1 MPIEA
6 IFEMSSCSPAQ
17 RGESNGMSVEYELK
31 RVAPHAGA
39 QIDYRGSLN
48 DEQFAAVTAK
58 PGPILVIAGAGSGK
72 TRTLT
77 YRVAYLIENGV
88 EPENILLLTFTNKSS
103 REMLER
109 VGNLLPHD
117 ISRIWGGTFHS
128 VANKL
133 LRRHANVL
141 GFSSDF
147 TILDRDDAADLAVAA
162 LRATG
167 IDPKDKTLPKGAVLL
182 DIFGLAANTE
192 KSIGSI
198 VDSHYPFFA
207 QILDKLEATHRIFRD
222 RKKVDNVMDYDD
234 LLVYALRLLQDHED
248 IRKFYQEQFQ
258 HVLVDEYQDTNKIQ
272 SDFIDTIA
280 AYHHQVM
287 AVGDDAQSIYSWRG
301 ANFENVLT
309 FPERF
314 PGTREVRIETN
325 YRSTPEILALAN
337 YAIAAN
343 TRQFPKNLHAVRP
356 AEKFSKPALICLQ
369 DANQQAQFICQRI
382 EELSEEGIELNEIC
396 ILYRAHFHSMELQME
411 MTRRQM
417 PFELLSGLRF
427 FEQAH
432 VKDVAAFLKFALNP
446 KDELAFK
453 RIAGLMPGVG
463 EKTAER
469 IWARIIAGEDPAK
482 IDPPA
487 KAAAVWKQWIE
498 THAQISAPDL
508 RGRASEQIQVVID
521 AIYEDYMKTKFPNFQ
536 SRLED
541 LGQLRA
547 FAQNFECTE
556 EFLAQLALLTNVDGG
571 PRTQRDSPLR
581 DQACV
586 RLSTIH
592 QAKGLEWKAVFVIM
606 LCDGLF
612 PAARSSQTLEGE
624 EEERRLFYVAV
635 TRAKDELYL
644 TYPLMRATASF
655 DDRWQEPSRFISNFP
670 RGMVNEWKIKAAPTE
685 WT

>member
-1 MPIEA
+1 MS
-6 IFEMSSCSPAQ
+6 FEY
-17 RGESNGMSVEYELK
+17 VLK
-31 RVAPHAGA
+31 KTAAPAGA
-39 QIDYRGSLN
+39 QIDYRAELN
-48 DEQFAAVTAK
+48 DDQYAAVTAK

-88 EPENILLLTFTNKSS
+88 EPENILLLTFTNKAS
-103 REMLER
+103 REMLDR

-128 VANKL
+128 VANRL
-133 LRRHANVL
+133 LRRHANEL
-141 GFSSDF
+141 GFGSDF
-147 TILDRDDAADLAVAA
+147 TILDRDDAADLATAA
-162 LRATG
+162 LKSLG
-167 IDPKDKTLPKGAVLL
+167 LDPKDKTLPKGAVLL

-192 KSIGSI
+192 KSIRTVVTDNYPYFHEIIDQLESI
-198 VDSHYPFFA
+198 
-207 QILDKLEATHRIFRD
+207 HRLFRD
-222 RKKVDNVMDYDD
+222 RKKADNVMDYDD
-234 LLVYALRLLQDHED
+234 LLVYALKLLRDTESV
-248 IRKFYQEQFQ
+248 RKFYQEQFQ

-272 SDFIDTIA
+272 SDFIDLLA

-309 FPERF
+309 FPQRF
-314 PGTREVRIETN
+314 PGTREIRIETN

-369 DANQQAQFICQRI
+369 DASQQANFICQRI
-382 EELSEEGIELNEIC
+382 EELQEEGINLNEIAV
-396 ILYRAHFHSMELQME
+396 LYRAHFHSMEVQME

-432 VKDVAAFLKFALNP
+432 VKDVAAFLKFALNGR
-446 KDELAFK
+446 DELAFR
-453 RIAGLMPGVG
+453 RIAGIMPGVG
-463 EKTAER
+463 ERTADKLWQKLASGAAFASLE
-469 IWARIIAGEDPAK
+469 
-482 IDPPA
+482 PPA
-487 KAAAVWKQWIE
+487 KAAAPWKQWVE
-498 THAQISAPDL
+498 THAQIATPEMRN
-508 RGRASEQIQVVID
+508 RGSEQIQTVID

-547 FAQNFECTE
+547 FAQNFEKTE
-556 EFLAQLALLTNVDGG
+556 DFLAQLALMTNVDGG
-571 PRTQRDSPLR
+571 PRTEGRGSNEPSI
-581 DQACV
+581 

-592 QAKGLEWKAVFVIM
+592 QAKGLEWKIVFVIM
-606 LCDGLF
+606 LCDGMF
-612 PAARSSQTLEGE
+612 PAARSVETLEGE

-635 TRAKDELYL
+635 TRACDELYL

-655 DDRWQEPSRFISNFP
+655 DDRWQEPSRFILNYP
-670 RGMVNEWKIKAAPTE
+670 RGLVNEWKIKTQPTA
-685 WT
+685 WS

>member
-1 MPIEA
+1 
-6 IFEMSSCSPAQ
+6 
-17 RGESNGMSVEYELK
+17 MSVEYVLK
-31 RVAPHAGA
+31 KSSAPAGA
-39 QIDYRGSLN
+39 HIDYRAQLN

-88 EPENILLLTFTNKSS
+88 EPENILLLTFTNKAS

-109 VGNLLPHD
+109 VGNLLPQD

-128 VANKL
+128 VANRL
-133 LRRHANVL
+133 LRRHANDL
-141 GFSSDF
+141 GFSGDF
-147 TILDRDDAADLAVAA
+147 TILDRDDAADLAIAA
-162 LRATG
+162 LKSLG
-167 IDPKDKTLPKGAVLL
+167 LDPKDKTLPKGAVLL
-182 DIFGLAANTE
+182 DVFGLAASTE
-192 KSIGSI
+192 KSIASI
-198 VDSHYPFFA
+198 VEGHYPYFGE
-207 QILDKLEATHRIFRD
+207 IVDKLESIDRLYRD

-234 LLVYALRLLQDHED
+234 LLVYALKLLRENES

-258 HVLVDEYQDTNKIQ
+258 HILVDEYQDTNRIQ
-272 SDFIDTIA
+272 ADFIDTLA

-301 ANFENVLT
+301 ANFENVLN
-309 FPERF
+309 FPERY

-325 YRSTPEILALAN
+325 YRSTPEILNLAN
-337 YAIAAN
+337 YAISAN

-369 DANQQAQFICQRI
+369 DASQQANFICQRI
-382 EELSEEGIELNEIC
+382 EELQEEGLDLNEIAV
-396 ILYRAHFHSMELQME
+396 LYRAHFHSMELQME

-453 RIAGLMPGVG
+453 RISSLMPGVG
-463 EKTAER
+463 ERTGDKLWQKLTGGAEF
-469 IWARIIAGEDPAK
+469 ASLE
-482 IDPPA
+482 PPT
-487 KAAAVWKQWIE
+487 KAVAQWKQWVE
-498 THAQISAPDL
+498 TQRQISAPEL
-508 RGRASEQIQVVID
+508 RGRASEQIQIVID
-521 AIYEDYMKTKFPNFQ
+521 AIYEDYMKVKFPNFQ

-547 FAQNFECTE
+547 FAQNFERTE
-556 EFLAQLALLTNVDGG
+556 DFLAQLALMTNVDGG
-571 PRTQRDSPLR
+571 PRQERAAFNQP
-581 DQACV
+581 CV

-592 QAKGLEWKAVFVIM
+592 QAKGLEWKVVFVIM
-606 LCDGLF
+606 LCDGMF
-612 PAARSSQTLEGE
+612 PAARSVETLEGE

-635 TRAKDELYL
+635 TRACDELYL
-644 TYPLMRATASF
+644 TYPLTRATASF
-655 DDRWQEPSRFISNFP
+655 DDRWQEPSRFITNFP
-670 RGMVNEWKIKAAPTE
+670 RGLVNEWKIKAAPPAWE
-685 WT
+685 

>member
-1 MPIEA
+1 
-6 IFEMSSCSPAQ
+6 
-17 RGESNGMSVEYELK
+17 MSVEYVLK
-31 RVAPHAGA
+31 KTSTPSGA
-39 QIDYRGSLN
+39 QIDYRASLN
-48 DEQFAAVTAK
+48 DEQYEAVTAK

-88 EPENILLLTFTNKSS
+88 EPENILLLTFTNKAS

-109 VGNLLPHD
+109 VGNLLPQD

-128 VANKL
+128 VANRL
-133 LRRHANVL
+133 LRRHANAL

-147 TILDRDDAADLAVAA
+147 TILDRDDAADLAIAA
-162 LRATG
+162 LKATG
-167 IDPKDKTLPKGAVLL
+167 LDPKDKSLPKGAVLL

-192 KSIGSI
+192 KSISTVVAENYPYFTGIIEQLQSI
-198 VDSHYPFFA
+198 
-207 QILDKLEATHRIFRD
+207 HRIFRD
-222 RKKVDNVMDYDD
+222 RKRADNVMDYDD
-234 LLVYALRLLQDHED
+234 LLVYALKLLKDNEE
-248 IRKFYQEQFQ
+248 IRRFYQEQFQ

-272 SDFIDTIA
+272 SDFIDTLA
-280 AYHHQVM
+280 AFHHQVM

-309 FPERF
+309 FPQRF
-314 PGTREVRIETN
+314 PGTREIRIETN
-325 YRSTPEILALAN
+325 YRSTPEILILAN
-337 YAIAAN
+337 YSIAAN
-343 TRQFPKNLHAVRP
+343 TRQFPKNLHSVRP

-369 DANQQAQFICQRI
+369 DANQQAAFICQRI
-382 EELSEEGIELNEIC
+382 EELSEEGIELDEIA
-396 ILYRAHFHSMELQME
+396 ILYRAHFHSMEVQME

-432 VKDVAAFLKFALNP
+432 VKDVASFLKFALNP

-453 RIAGLMPGVG
+453 RIASLMPGVG
-463 EKTAER
+463 ERTAEKLF
-469 IWARIIAGEDPAK
+469 AKMMAGTEFAALE
-482 IDPPA
+482 PPT
-487 KAAAVWKQWIE
+487 KAVTPWKQWVA
-498 THAQISAPDL
+498 TQAQISAPEL

-547 FAQNFECTE
+547 FAQNFERTE
-556 EFLAQLALLTNVDGG
+556 DFLAQLALMTNVDGG
-571 PRTQRDSPLR
+571 PKTEGPFSGQP
-581 DQACV
+581 CV
-586 RLSTIH
+586 RLSTVH
-592 QAKGLEWKAVFVIM
+592 QAKGLEWKVVFVIM

-612 PAARSSQTLEGE
+612 PAGRSMETLEGE

-635 TRAKDELYL
+635 TRACDELYL
-644 TYPLMRATASF
+644 TYPVTRASASF
-655 DDRWQEPSRFISNFP
+655 EDRWQEPSRFIRDFP
-670 RGMVNEWKIKAAPTE
+670 RGMVNEWKIKAAPPA
-685 WT
+685 WS

>member
-1 MPIEA
+1 
-6 IFEMSSCSPAQ
+6 
-17 RGESNGMSVEYELK
+17 MSVEYVLK
-31 RVAPHAGA
+31 KASAPAGA
-39 QIDYRGSLN
+39 QIDYRAALN
-48 DEQFAAVTAK
+48 DGQYEAVTAK

-88 EPENILLLTFTNKSS
+88 EPENILLLTFTNKAS
-103 REMLER
+103 REMLLR
-109 VGNLLPHD
+109 VGNLLPQD

-128 VANKL
+128 VANRL
-133 LRRHANVL
+133 LRRHANAL
-141 GFSSDF
+141 GFSGDF

-162 LRATG
+162 LKAAG
-167 IDPKDKTLPKGAVLL
+167 LDPKDKTLPKGAVLL

-192 KSIGSI
+192 KSIASVVSENYPYFAGIIAQLESI
-198 VDSHYPFFA
+198 
-207 QILDKLEATHRIFRD
+207 HRIFRD
-222 RKKVDNVMDYDD
+222 RKRADNVMDYDD
-234 LLVYALRLLQDHED
+234 LLVHALKLLRENED
-248 IRKFYQEQFQ
+248 VRRFYQEQFQ

-272 SDFIDTIA
+272 SDFIDTLA
-280 AYHHQVM
+280 AFHHQVM

-314 PGTREVRIETN
+314 PGTREIRVETN
-325 YRSTPEILALAN
+325 YRSTPEILTLAN

-343 TRQFPKNLHAVRP
+343 TRQFPKNLHSVRP

-369 DANQQAQFICQRI
+369 DANQQAAFICQRI
-382 EELSEEGIELNEIC
+382 EELSEEGIELNEIA
-396 ILYRAHFHSMELQME
+396 ILYRAHFHSMEVQME

-432 VKDVAAFLKFALNP
+432 VKDVASFIKFALNP

-453 RIAGLMPGVG
+453 RIASLMPGVG
-463 EKTAER
+463 DRTAEKL
-469 IWARIIAGEDPAK
+469 WEKLARGTEFAALE
-482 IDPPA
+482 PPA
-487 KAAAVWKQWIE
+487 KAVAPWKQWVE
-498 THAQISAPDL
+498 THAQISTAEL

-521 AIYEDYMKTKFPNFQ
+521 AIYEDYMKVKFTNFQ

-547 FAQNFECTE
+547 FAQNFERTE
-556 EFLAQLALLTNVDGG
+556 DFLAQLALMTNIDGG
-571 PRTQRDSPLR
+571 PKTDGPFSGQP
-581 DQACV
+581 CV
-586 RLSTIH
+586 RLSTVH
-592 QAKGLEWKAVFVIM
+592 QAKGLEWKVVFVIM

-612 PAARSSQTLEGE
+612 PAGRSVETLEGE

-635 TRAKDELYL
+635 TRACDELYL
-644 TYPLMRATASF
+644 TYPLTRASASF
-655 DDRWQEPSRFISNFP
+655 EDRWQEPSRFIRDFP
-670 RGMVNEWKIKAAPTE
+670 RGMVNEWKIRAAPPA
-685 WT
+685 WS

>member
-1 MPIEA
+1 
-6 IFEMSSCSPAQ
+6 
-17 RGESNGMSVEYELK
+17 MSVEYVLN
-31 RVAPHAGA
+31 RSAGPVRA
-39 QIDYRGSLN
+39 EIDYRGALN
-48 DEQFAAVTAK
+48 DEQYAAVTAK

-88 EPENILLLTFTNKSS
+88 EPENILLLTFTNKSA

-109 VGNLLPHD
+109 VGALLPQN

-128 VANKL
+128 VANRL
-133 LRRHANVL
+133 LRRHANAL

-167 IDPKDKTLPKGAVLL
+167 GDPKDKTLPKGAVLL

-192 KSIGSI
+192 KSIASV
-198 VDSHYPFFA
+198 VDSHYPFFNP
-207 QILDKLEATHRIFRD
+207 ILDKLEATHRVFRE

-234 LLVYALRLLQDHED
+234 LLVYALRLLQDNEEV
-248 IRKFYQEQFQ
+248 RKFYQEQFQ

-272 SDFIDTIA
+272 SDFIDTLA

-314 PGTREVRIETN
+314 SGTREVRIETN

-337 YAIAAN
+337 HAIAAN
-343 TRQFPKNLHAVRP
+343 TKQFPKNLHAVRP
-356 AEKFSKPALICLQ
+356 AEKYSKPALVCLQ

-382 EELSEEGIELNEIC
+382 AELSEEGIDLNEIAV
-396 ILYRAHFHSMELQME
+396 LYRAHFHSMELQME

-463 EKTAER
+463 QKTAEK
-469 IWARIIAGEDPAK
+469 IWDKLIAGEELAK
-482 IDPPA
+482 IEPPA
-487 KAAAVWKQWIE
+487 KAAAFWKQWIE
-498 THAQISAPDL
+498 THAQITAPEL

-521 AIYEDYMKTKFPNFQ
+521 AIYEDFMKAKFPNYP

-547 FAQNFECTE
+547 FAQNFERTE
-556 EFLAQLALLTNVDGG
+556 EFLAQLALMTNVDGG
-571 PRTQRDSPLR
+571 PRTNGESALR
-581 DQACV
+581 DQPCV
-586 RLSTIH
+586 RLSTVH
-592 QAKGLEWKAVFVIM
+592 QAKGLEWKVVFVMM

-635 TRAKDELYL
+635 TRARDELYL
-644 TYPLMRATASF
+644 TYPTMRATASF
-655 DDRWQEPSRFISNFP
+655 DDRWQEPSRFVSDFP
-670 RGMVNEWKIKAAPTE
+670 RGMVNEWKIKAAPTA
-685 WT
+685 WS

>member
-1 MPIEA
+1 
-6 IFEMSSCSPAQ
+6 
-17 RGESNGMSVEYELK
+17 MSVEYVLK
-31 RVAPHAGA
+31 KSASAPSV
-39 QIDYRGSLN
+39 QIDYRAALN
-48 DEQFAAVTAK
+48 DEQYAAVTAK
-58 PGPILVIAGAGSGK
+58 PGPLLVIAGAGSGK

-88 EPENILLLTFTNKSS
+88 EPENILLLTFTNKAS
-103 REMLER
+103 REMLDR

-128 VANKL
+128 VANRL
-133 LRRHANVL
+133 LRRHANAL

-167 IDPKDKTLPKGAVLL
+167 LDPKDKTLPKGAVLL

-192 KSIGSI
+192 KSISS
-198 VDSHYPFFA
+198 VVTDHYPYFSP
-207 QILDKLEATHRIFRD
+207 ILSQLEAIQRVFRD
-222 RKKVDNVMDYDD
+222 RKRADNVMDYDD
-234 LLVYALRLLQDHED
+234 LLVYALALLRDHEE
-248 IRKFYQEQFQ
+248 IRRFYQEQFQ

-272 SDFIDTIA
+272 SDFIDTLA
-280 AYHHQVM
+280 AFHHQVM

-314 PGTREVRIETN
+314 PGTREIRIETN
-325 YRSTPEILALAN
+325 YRSTPEILTLAN
-337 YAIAAN
+337 YAISAN
-343 TRQFPKNLHAVRP
+343 TRQFPKNLHSVRP

-369 DANQQAQFICQRI
+369 DGNQQAAFICQRI
-382 EELSEEGIELNEIC
+382 EELSEEGIELDEIA
-396 ILYRAHFHSMELQME
+396 ILYRAHFHSMEVQME

-432 VKDVAAFLKFALNP
+432 IKDVASFLKFALNP

-453 RIAGLMPGVG
+453 RIASLMPGVG
-463 EKTAER
+463 QRTTEKLWEKVAAGAEF
-469 IWARIIAGEDPAK
+469 AALE
-482 IDPPA
+482 PPA
-487 KAAAVWKQWIE
+487 KAAAPWKQWVE
-498 THAQISAPDL
+498 THAQISSPDL
-508 RGRASEQIQVVID
+508 RSRASEQIQIVID
-521 AIYEDYMKTKFPNFQ
+521 AIYEDYMKTKFPNFS

-547 FAQNFECTE
+547 FAQNFERTE
-556 EFLAQLALLTNVDGG
+556 EFLAQLALMTNVDGG
-571 PRTQRDSPLR
+571 PRKDSPGR
-581 DQACV
+581 GQPCV

-606 LCDGLF
+606 LCEGMF
-612 PAARSSQTLEGE
+612 PAARSIETLEGE

-635 TRAKDELYL
+635 TRACDELYL
-644 TYPLMRATASF
+644 TYPTMRASASF
-655 DDRWQEPSRFISNFP
+655 DDRWQEPSRFVSNFP
-670 RGMVNEWKIKAAPTE
+670 RGMVNEWKIKPAAPA
-685 WT
+685 WG

>member
-1 MPIEA
+1 
-6 IFEMSSCSPAQ
+6 
-17 RGESNGMSVEYELK
+17 MSVEYVLK
-31 RVAPHAGA
+31 KSPTIPGA
-39 QIDYRGSLN
+39 QIDYRAALN
-48 DEQFAAVTAK
+48 DEQYAAVTAK

-88 EPENILLLTFTNKSS
+88 EPENILLLTFTNKAS
-103 REMLER
+103 REMLDR
-109 VGNLLPHD
+109 VGNLLPQD

-128 VANKL
+128 VANRL

-162 LRATG
+162 LKATG
-167 IDPKDKTLPKGAVLL
+167 LDPKDKTLPKGAVLL
-182 DIFGLAANTE
+182 DLFGLAASTE
-192 KSIGSI
+192 KSIAS
-198 VDSHYPFFA
+198 VVESHYPYFTPIVS
-207 QILDKLEATHRIFRD
+207 QLEAIQRVFRD
-222 RKKVDNVMDYDD
+222 RKKIDNVMDYDD
-234 LLVYALRLLQDHED
+234 LLVYALALLRDNED
-248 IRKFYQEQFQ
+248 LRKFYQEQFQ

-272 SDFIDTIA
+272 ADFIDAIA
-280 AYHHQVM
+280 AGHHQVM

-301 ANFENVLT
+301 ANFENVLS
-309 FPERF
+309 FPQRY
-314 PGTREVRIETN
+314 PGTREVRVETN

-356 AEKFSKPALICLQ
+356 AEKYSKPALICLQ

-382 EELSEEGIELNEIC
+382 EELQEEGIDLNEIAV
-396 ILYRAHFHSMELQME
+396 LYRAHFHSMEVQME

-432 VKDVAAFLKFALNP
+432 VKDVASFLKFALNP

-463 EKTAER
+463 QKTSDRLWEKLAAGAEF
-469 IWARIIAGEDPAK
+469 ATLE
-482 IDPPA
+482 PPV
-487 KAAAVWKQWIE
+487 KAAAPWKQWVE
-498 THAQISAPDL
+498 TQAQIAAPEM
-508 RGRASEQIQVVID
+508 RNRASEQIQIVID
-521 AIYEDYMKTKFPNFQ
+521 AVYEEYMKTKFPNFS

-547 FAQNFECTE
+547 FAQNFERTE
-556 EFLAQLALLTNVDGG
+556 EFLAQLALMTNVDGG
-571 PRTQRDSPLR
+571 PRKDGPLR
-581 DQACV
+581 GQPCI
-586 RLSTIH
+586 RLSTVH

-606 LCDGLF
+606 LCEGLF
-612 PAARSSQTLEGE
+612 PAARSVETLEGE

-635 TRAKDELYL
+635 TRACDELYL
-644 TYPLMRATASF
+644 TYPVMRATASF
-655 DDRWQEPSRFISNFP
+655 DDRWQEPSRFVRDFP
-670 RGMVNEWKIKAAPTE
+670 RGMVNEWKIKAPAPA
-685 WT
+685 W

>member
-1 MPIEA
+1 
-6 IFEMSSCSPAQ
+6 
-17 RGESNGMSVEYELK
+17 MSVEYVLK
-31 RVAPHAGA
+31 KTPVPAGA
-39 QIDYRGSLN
+39 QIDYRAALN
-48 DEQFAAVTAK
+48 DEQYEAVTAR

-88 EPENILLLTFTNKSS
+88 EPENILLLTFTNKAS
-103 REMLER
+103 REMLQR
-109 VGNLLPHD
+109 VGNLLPQD

-128 VANKL
+128 VANRL
-133 LRRHANVL
+133 LRRHANAL

-162 LRATG
+162 LKAAG
-167 IDPKDKTLPKGAVLL
+167 VDPKDKTFPKGAVLL

-192 KSIGSI
+192 KSIAGVVSEN
-198 VDSHYPFFA
+198 YPYFTG
-207 QILDKLEATHRIFRD
+207 IIDKLESIHRIFRD
-222 RKKVDNVMDYDD
+222 RKRADNVMDYDD
-234 LLVYALRLLQDHED
+234 LLVYALKLLKDNEE
-248 IRKFYQEQFQ
+248 IRRFYQEQFQ

-272 SDFIDTIA
+272 SDFIDTLA
-280 AYHHQVM
+280 AFHHQVM

-314 PGTREVRIETN
+314 PGTREIRIETN
-325 YRSTPEILALAN
+325 YRSTPEILTLAN

-343 TRQFPKNLHAVRP
+343 TRQFPKNLHSVRP

-369 DANQQAQFICQRI
+369 DANQQAAFICQRI
-382 EELSEEGIELNEIC
+382 EELSEEGIELDEIA
-396 ILYRAHFHSMELQME
+396 ILYRAHFHSMEVQME
-411 MTRRQM
+411 MTRRKM

-432 VKDVAAFLKFALNP
+432 VKDVAAFIKFALNP

-453 RIAGLMPGVG
+453 RIASLMPGVG
-463 EKTAER
+463 DRTAEKL
-469 IWARIIAGEDPAK
+469 WEKLAK
-482 IDPPA
+482 GTDFAALEPPV
-487 KAAAVWKQWIE
+487 KAAAPWKQWIE
-498 THAQISAPDL
+498 THAQISAPEL

-521 AIYEDYMKTKFPNFQ
+521 AVYEDYMKVKFTNFQ

-547 FAQNFECTE
+547 FAQNFERTE
-556 EFLAQLALLTNVDGG
+556 EFLAQLALMTNVDGG
-571 PRTQRDSPLR
+571 PKAEGPFSGQP
-581 DQACV
+581 CI
-586 RLSTIH
+586 RLSTVH
-592 QAKGLEWKAVFVIM
+592 QAKGLEWKVVFVIM

-612 PAARSSQTLEGE
+612 PAGRSIETLEGE

-635 TRAKDELYL
+635 TRACDELYL
-644 TYPLMRATASF
+644 TYPLTRASASF
-655 DDRWQEPSRFISNFP
+655 EDRWQEPSRFIRDFP
-670 RGMVNEWKIKAAPTE
+670 RGMVNEWKIKAAPPA
-685 WT
+685 WS

>member
-1 MPIEA
+1 
-6 IFEMSSCSPAQ
+6 
-17 RGESNGMSVEYELK
+17 MSVEYVLK
-31 RVAPHAGA
+31 KTSAPSGA
-39 QIDYRGSLN
+39 QIDYRAALN
-48 DEQFAAVTAK
+48 DEQYEAVTAK

-88 EPENILLLTFTNKSS
+88 EPENILLLTFTNKASK
-103 REMLER
+103 EMLQR
-109 VGNLLPHD
+109 VGNLLPQD

-128 VANKL
+128 VANRL

-141 GFSSDF
+141 GFSNDF

-162 LRATG
+162 LKATG
-167 IDPKDKTLPKGAVLL
+167 LDPKDKTLPKGAVLL

-192 KSIGSI
+192 KSIASVVSENYPYFTGIIDQLESI
-198 VDSHYPFFA
+198 
-207 QILDKLEATHRIFRD
+207 HRIFRD
-222 RKKVDNVMDYDD
+222 RKRADNVMDYDD
-234 LLVYALRLLQDHED
+234 LLVYALRLLKDNEE
-248 IRKFYQEQFQ
+248 IRRFYQEQFQ

-272 SDFIDTIA
+272 SDFIDTLA
-280 AYHHQVM
+280 AFHHQVM

-314 PGTREVRIETN
+314 PGTREIRIETN
-325 YRSTPEILALAN
+325 YRSTPEILTLAN

-343 TRQFPKNLHAVRP
+343 TRQFPKNLHSVRP

-369 DANQQAQFICQRI
+369 DANQQAAFICQRI
-382 EELSEEGIELNEIC
+382 EELSEEGIELNEIA
-396 ILYRAHFHSMELQME
+396 ILYRAHFHSMEVQME

-432 VKDVAAFLKFALNP
+432 VKDVASFIKFALNP
-446 KDELAFK
+446 RDELAFK
-453 RIAGLMPGVG
+453 RIASLMPGVG
-463 EKTAER
+463 DRTAEKL
-469 IWARIIAGEDPAK
+469 WEKLAK
-482 IDPPA
+482 GAEFSTLEPPT
-487 KAAAVWKQWIE
+487 KAAAPWKQWVE
-498 THAQISAPDL
+498 THAQISTPEL

-521 AIYEDYMKTKFPNFQ
+521 AIYEDYMKVKFTNFQ

-547 FAQNFECTE
+547 FAQNFERTE
-556 EFLAQLALLTNVDGG
+556 DFLAQLALMTNIDGG
-571 PRTQRDSPLR
+571 PKTEGPFSGQP
-581 DQACV
+581 CV
-586 RLSTIH
+586 RLSTVH

-612 PAARSSQTLEGE
+612 PAGRSMETLEGE

-635 TRAKDELYL
+635 TRACDELYL
-644 TYPLMRATASF
+644 TYPLTRASASF
-655 DDRWQEPSRFISNFP
+655 EDRWQEPSRFIRDFP
-670 RGMVNEWKIKAAPTE
+670 RGMVNEWKIKAAPPA
-685 WT
+685 WS

>member
-1 MPIEA
+1 MAGEA
-6 IFEMSSCSPAQ
+6 DRPCPSRLQ
-17 RGESNGMSVEYELK
+17 RETRWMSVEYVLK
-31 RVAPHAGA
+31 KTPASTVPP
-39 QIDYRGSLN
+39 IDYRGALN
-48 DEQFAAVTAK
+48 DEQYAAVTAK

-103 REMLER
+103 REMLDR
-109 VGNLLPHD
+109 VGNLLPTN

-128 VANKL
+128 VANRL

-147 TILDRDDAADLAVAA
+147 TILDRDDASDLAVAA
-162 LRATG
+162 LRTAGLDT
-167 IDPKDKTLPKGAVLL
+167 KDKTLPKGAVLL

-192 KSIGSI
+192 KSIASV
-198 VDSHYPFFA
+198 VDSHYPFFNP
-207 QILDKLEATHRIFRD
+207 ILDQLVSIQRIFQD
-222 RKKVDNVMDYDD
+222 RKKIDNVMDYDD
-234 LLVYALRLLQDHED
+234 LLVYALRLLQDNED
-248 IRKFYQEQFQ
+248 LRKFYQEQFQ

-272 SDFIDTIA
+272 SDFIDTLA

-309 FPERF
+309 FPQRF
-314 PGTREVRIETN
+314 PNTREVRIETN

-337 YAIAAN
+337 HAIAAN

-356 AEKFSKPALICLQ
+356 AEKYSKPALVCLQ
-369 DANQQAQFICQRI
+369 DANQQAAFICQRI
-382 EELSEEGIELNEIC
+382 DELSEEGIELNEIA

-463 EKTAER
+463 ERTAGKLWEKLL
-469 IWARIIAGEDPAK
+469 AGTDFAALE
-482 IDPPA
+482 PPA
-487 KAAAVWKQWIE
+487 KASAPWKQWVE
-498 THAQISAPDL
+498 THKQISAPEL
-508 RGRASEQIQVVID
+508 RGRASEQIQVVLD
-521 AIYEDYMKTKFPNFQ
+521 AIYEDYMKTKFPNYQ

-547 FAQNFECTE
+547 FAQNFERTE

-571 PRTQRDSPLR
+571 PKTDNHLR
-581 DQACV
+581 GQPCV
-586 RLSTIH
+586 RLSTVH
-592 QAKGLEWKAVFVIM
+592 QAKGLEWKIVFVIM

-612 PAARSSQTLEGE
+612 PAARSTQTLEGE

-635 TRAKDELYL
+635 TRACDELYL
-644 TYPLMRATASF
+644 TYPIMRATASF
-655 DDRWQEPSRFISNFP
+655 DDRWQEPSRFVRDFP
-670 RGMVNEWKIKAAPTE
+670 RGLVNEWKIKPAAPS
-685 WT
+685 WS

>member
-1 MPIEA
+1 
-6 IFEMSSCSPAQ
+6 
-17 RGESNGMSVEYELK
+17 MSVEYILK
-31 RVAPHAGA
+31 KTAAPAGA
-39 QIDYRGSLN
+39 KIDYRAQLN
-48 DEQFAAVTAK
+48 DEQYEAVTAR
-58 PGPILVIAGAGSGK
+58 PGPLLVIAGAGSGK

-88 EPENILLLTFTNKSS
+88 EPENILLLTFTNKAS
-103 REMLER
+103 REMLDR

-128 VANKL
+128 VANRL
-133 LRRHANVL
+133 LRRHANEL
-141 GFSSDF
+141 GFGADF

-162 LRATG
+162 LKSLG
-167 IDPKDKTLPKGAVLL
+167 LDPKDKELPKGAVLL
-182 DIFGLAANTE
+182 DIFGLAASTE
-192 KSIGSI
+192 RSIAHI
-198 VDSHYPFFA
+198 VQEHYPYFSA
-207 QILDKLEATHRIFRD
+207 ITDKLEAISRLFRD
-222 RKKVDNVMDYDD
+222 RKKADNVMDYDD
-234 LLVYALRLLQDHED
+234 LLVYALKLLRDREE

-272 SDFIDTIA
+272 SDFIDVIA

-309 FPERF
+309 FPQRF
-314 PGTREVRIETN
+314 PGAREIRIETN
-325 YRSTPEILALAN
+325 YRSTPEILTLAN

-343 TRQFPKNLHAVRP
+343 TRQYPKNLHAVRP
-356 AEKFSKPALICLQ
+356 AEKYSKPALICLQ

-382 EELSEEGIELNEIC
+382 EEIQEEGVDLNEIA

-432 VKDVAAFLKFALNP
+432 VKDVASFLKFAQNP

-453 RIAGLMPGVG
+453 RIASLMPAVG
-463 EKTAER
+463 EKTADKLWQKLAQGADFASLE
-469 IWARIIAGEDPAK
+469 
-482 IDPPA
+482 PPA
-487 KAAAVWKQWIE
+487 KAAVPWKQWVE
-498 THAQISAPDL
+498 TQAQISAPDL

-547 FAQNFECTE
+547 FAQNFEKTE
-556 EFLAQLALLTNVDGG
+556 EFLAQLALMTNVDGG
-571 PRTQRDSPLR
+571 PRQDGPFAG
-581 DQACV
+581 QPCV

-592 QAKGLEWKAVFVIM
+592 QAKGLEWKVVFVIM

-612 PAARSSQTLEGE
+612 PAKRSVETLDGE

-635 TRAKDELYL
+635 TRACDELYL
-644 TYPLMRATASF
+644 TYPLTRASASF
-655 DDRWQEPSRFISNFP
+655 EDRWQEPSRFVTGFP
-670 RGMVNEWKIKAAPTE
+670 RGLVNEWKIKPATPS
-685 WT
+685 WD

>member
-1 MPIEA
+1 
-6 IFEMSSCSPAQ
+6 
-17 RGESNGMSVEYELK
+17 MSVEYVLN
-31 RVAPHAGA
+31 RSASPARA
-39 QIDYRGSLN
+39 AIDYRGALN
-48 DEQFAAVTAK
+48 DEQYAAVTAK

-88 EPENILLLTFTNKSS
+88 EPENILLLTFTNKSA

-109 VGNLLPHD
+109 VGALLPHN

-128 VANKL
+128 VANRL
-133 LRRHANVL
+133 LRRHANAL

-167 IDPKDKTLPKGAVLL
+167 VDPKDKTLPKGAVLL

-192 KSIGSI
+192 KSVASV
-198 VDSHYPFFA
+198 VDSHYPFFNP
-207 QILDKLEATHRIFRD
+207 ILDKLEATQRIFRE

-234 LLVYALRLLQDHED
+234 LLVYALRLLQDHEEV
-248 IRKFYQEQFQ
+248 RKFYQEQFQ

-272 SDFIDTIA
+272 SDFVDTIA
-280 AYHHQVM
+280 AFHHQLM

-337 YAIAAN
+337 HAIAAN
-343 TRQFPKNLHAVRP
+343 TKQFPKNLHAVRP

-382 EELSEEGIELNEIC
+382 AELNEEGIESDEIAV
-396 ILYRAHFHSMELQME
+396 LYRAHFHSMELQME

-463 EKTAER
+463 QKTAEK
-469 IWARIIAGEDPAK
+469 IWDKLSAGEEPAK
-482 IDPPA
+482 IEPPA
-487 KAAAVWKQWIE
+487 KAAEFWKQWVA
-498 THAQISAPDL
+498 THAQISSPDL

-521 AIYEDYMKTKFPNFQ
+521 AIYEDYMKAKFPNYP

-547 FAQNFECTE
+547 FAQNFERTE
-556 EFLAQLALLTNVDGG
+556 EFLAQLALMTNMDGG
-571 PRTQRDSPLR
+571 PRTNGADSPLR
-581 DQACV
+581 DQPCV
-586 RLSTIH
+586 RLSTVH

-624 EEERRLFYVAV
+624 EEERRLFYVAI
-635 TRAKDELYL
+635 TRARDELYL
-644 TYPLMRATASF
+644 TYPVMRATASF
-655 DDRWQEPSRFISNFP
+655 DDRWQEPSRFVSDFP
-670 RGMVNEWKIKAAPTE
+670 RGMVNEWKIKAAPTA
-685 WT
+685 WS